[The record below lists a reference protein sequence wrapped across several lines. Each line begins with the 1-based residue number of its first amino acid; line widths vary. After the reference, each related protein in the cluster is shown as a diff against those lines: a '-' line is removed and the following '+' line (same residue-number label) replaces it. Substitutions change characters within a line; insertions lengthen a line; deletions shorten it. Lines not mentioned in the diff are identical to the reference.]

1 MTININIAN
10 EIGESVDYWDGVV
23 GGVTAESVA
32 AMFAGRPAN
41 EPVEVYINSVGGDA
55 VEALAIYRVIHNWRG
70 LVTVIIGSATAGAA
84 AWIAMA
90 GDVVQASERSTIA
103 LIAPHAFIDTT
114 SVRSKK
120 VKAELTELR
129 DAIATA
135 FLQRSS
141 RLSRK
146 EFLAA
151 LDAETWHLAEEAMQ
165 IGLVDEIIRDPAAL
179 VPVRDA
185 PRYFLDALTVTSD
198 VYMIPSDKR
207 MEWDDFDIAC
217 EEANEVLP
225 IPEWARRI
233 KSLRDVEFEQPKM
246 VGWNS

>member
-10 EIGESVDYWDGVV
+10 EIGESVDYWNGVV
-23 GGVTAESVA
+23 GGVTAERVA
-32 AMFAGRPAN
+32 AKFVGRPAT

-55 VEALAIYRVIHNWRG
+55 VEALAIYRVLHNWRG
-70 LVTVIIGSATAGAA
+70 RVTVIIGSVAAGAA

-90 GDVVQASERSTIA
+90 GDVVQASERSTVA

-120 VKAELTELR
+120 VKAELAELR

-151 LDAETWHLAEEAMQ
+151 LDAETWYLAEEAMQ
-165 IGLVDEIIRDPAAL
+165 IGLVDEIIRDPA
-179 VPVRDA
+179 PVLSVQVS
-185 PRYFLDALTVTSD
+185 PRFFLDALVVTGD

-225 IPEWARRI
+225 IPDWARPL
-233 KSLRDVEFEQPKM
+233 KSMRDVEFEQPKM